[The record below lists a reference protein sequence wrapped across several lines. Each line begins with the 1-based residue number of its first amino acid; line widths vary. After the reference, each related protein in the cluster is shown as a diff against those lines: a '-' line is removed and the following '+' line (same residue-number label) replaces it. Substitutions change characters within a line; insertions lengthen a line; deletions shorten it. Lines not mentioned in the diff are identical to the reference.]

1 MVETTTTSP
10 VADFVARAKQFISR
24 SEFKDAV
31 TIADSEYEQIMSSE
45 VAVQLREEVT
55 LLHWWTKCYTQA
67 HDLSNMTGKCLTK
80 VNAAIEKIEQNSA
93 TTFYASDGQTAL
105 SQLQIDECLA
115 ELLYIKRCID
125 TTANY
130 VEAEESLKRIESLKN
145 KAGAGQADNLLIN
158 KYYVKALLR
167 HDEFQLGVETKAGYQ
182 QLLLAQR
189 IDQDILTK
197 KHGHKKETIRIQLN
211 KMSKY
216 KQFMDKANF
225 DDLTKKAMQ
234 THMRKP
240 EVVQI
245 LRAVAT
251 KHSDLSEHTEA
262 IRRIERAETLA
273 GQLLPTKDHAQ
284 TLLVLTAKVE
294 ILLKK
299 LRLGTEEEYE
309 QVIAI
314 AKSAMDMAK
323 RIYGDVC

>member
-1 MVETTTTSP
+1 
-10 VADFVARAKQFISR
+10 
-24 SEFKDAV
+24 
-31 TIADSEYEQIMSSE
+31 
-45 VAVQLREEVT
+45 
-55 LLHWWTKCYTQA
+55 
-67 HDLSNMTGKCLTK
+67 
-80 VNAAIEKIEQNSA
+80 
-93 TTFYASDGQTAL
+93 
-105 SQLQIDECLA
+105 
-115 ELLYIKRCID
+115 
-125 TTANY
+125 
-130 VEAEESLKRIESLKN
+130 
-145 KAGAGQADNLLIN
+145 
-158 KYYVKALLR
+158 
-167 HDEFQLGVETKAGYQ
+167 
-182 QLLLAQR
+182 
-189 IDQDILTK
+189 
-197 KHGHKKETIRIQLN
+197 
-211 KMSKY
+211 
-216 KQFMDKANF
+216 
-225 DDLTKKAMQ
+225 
-234 THMRKP
+234 MRKP